1 MRRSLIVALW
11 LLAPIHGLL
20 AASSLGQFRVS
31 PEWVETPN
39 GGEIRV
45 RFDFPIGRFIYAGE
59 RLQFRLNGYPGV
71 AKFQLPAASRMTV
84 GASTK
89 LQSLYR
95 EPFTATFFLPSGGTT
110 NLVLEVLFHGCD
122 TNSCE
127 FPELRRYSLSPGRR
141 AEELKVDPVDLSAA
155 EPPRWRMLMTEF
167 SQRSLTH
174 AVDEPGFLTFI
185 RSSGAGS
192 DRGAAPAS
200 KGTSAGGAWL
210 KVSILVL
217 AVLITMELRRFW
229 QDLAHSLRGR
239 QWVGWA
245 ASAVVSLAFALWI
258 LSNHWS
264 SGTSPSIRA
273 NVDLDEEDA
282 DDQLSSI
289 LEAAR
294 DEGVPI
300 FVDFW
305 ATWCSPCD
313 LMERNVLSTP
323 TVTEALSRFDRV
335 RIRAESPTSPA
346 ARELL
351 EYFDAKGLPTYVV
364 LVPRNG
370 EAVEVLK

>member
-1 MRRSLIVALW
+1 
-11 LLAPIHGLL
+11 
-20 AASSLGQFRVS
+20 
-31 PEWVETPN
+31 
-39 GGEIRV
+39 
-45 RFDFPIGRFIYAGE
+45 
-59 RLQFRLNGYPGV
+59 
-71 AKFQLPAASRMTV
+71 
-84 GASTK
+84 
-89 LQSLYR
+89 
-95 EPFTATFFLPSGGTT
+95 
-110 NLVLEVLFHGCD
+110 
-122 TNSCE
+122 
-127 FPELRRYSLSPGRR
+127 
-141 AEELKVDPVDLSAA
+141 VDPVDLSAA

-185 RSSGAGS
+185 RSSGAGN
-192 DRGAAPAS
+192 DRGTAPAS

-210 KVSILVL
+210 KVSILVR
-217 AVLITMELRRFW
+217 AVLIIMGLHRFW

-239 QWVGWA
+239 HWVGWA

-264 SGTSPSIRA
+264 PGTSPSIRA